1 MLAHGLP
8 RCLILV
14 LCMLAYMDNVEHC
27 VGDVDACEIFCGVGS
42 LTSALRSLDY
52 IVANADIA
60 MGSCFDVTKAA
71 GFLACVLIVR
81 RVRRKGLSFFAP
93 LCSSFCYLN
102 LGTSGRQ
109 GYMLPGG
116 VTSEPSTRNANLIA
130 NRTCALVRIAICLD
144 QIPLVEQPNHKR
156 GLIALRRWQ
165 DLLRDHN
172 LYRQSCKQGAYGAE
186 TEKPTGLFSTHPRW
200 HDLRNNM
207 LPEDRARVNECNKQ
221 LVVRKRDN
229 MGNVKLTGVRKA
241 SRSTQNYTGDFGM
254 ALAPAFSRGCVTDAS
269 SPAYCALCDRD
280 EPPTMF
286 ETLGEPYEEE
296 KEIGALFDA
305 PIDMWEDCEIVQVIS
320 YLRES
325 WQLNLPPSW
334 PADF

>member
-1 MLAHGLP
+1 
-8 RCLILV
+8 
-14 LCMLAYMDNVEHC
+14 
-27 VGDVDACEIFCGVGS
+27 
-42 LTSALRSLDY
+42 
-52 IVANADIA
+52 
-60 MGSCFDVTKAA
+60 
-71 GFLACVLIVR
+71 
-81 RVRRKGLSFFAP
+81 
-93 LCSSFCYLN
+93 
-102 LGTSGRQ
+102 
-109 GYMLPGG
+109 MLPGG

-172 LYRQSCKQGAYGAE
+172 LYRQSCKQGADGAE

-254 ALAPAFSRGCVTDAS
+254 ALATAFSRGCVPEQQQLRLECS
-269 SPAYCALCDRD
+269 SSWLV
-280 EPPTMF
+280 
-286 ETLGEPYEEE
+286 TLLTTTF
-296 KEIGALFDA
+296 KK
-305 PIDMWEDCEIVQVIS
+305 DC
-320 YLRES
+320 Y
-325 WQLNLPPSW
+325 P
-334 PADF
+334 